1 MSLAHSNYDIILSR
15 GGTAELI
22 RSAVDLPVA
31 EISISGYD
39 ILRTIKL
46 AQNYSGKFAIAG
58 FSPITENAHMIC
70 DLLQYDIDILTFS
83 SEEEAYRSLQAA
95 KKNGCTLVLCD
106 ITGTNAANG

>member
-1 MSLAHSNYDIILSR
+1 MSLAHNNYDVILSR
-15 GGTAELI
+15 GGTAKLI

-58 FSPITENAHMIC
+58 FSSITENAHMIC
-70 DLLQYDIDILTFS
+70 DLLQYDIDIL
-83 SEEEAYRSLQAA
+83 RSPVKRMLTAPFRPP
-95 KKNGCTLVLCD
+95 KKRVYP
-106 ITGTNAANG
+106 GTV

>member
-1 MSLAHSNYDIILSR
+1 MSLAHNNYDVILSR
-15 GGTAELI
+15 GGTAKLI

-58 FSPITENAHMIC
+58 FSSITENAHMIC
-70 DLLQYDIDILTFS
+70 DLLQYDIDIFTFT
-83 SEEEAYRSLQAA
+83 SEEDAYRSLQAA
-95 KKNGCTLVLCD
+95 KKRVYP
-106 ITGTNAANG
+106 GTV